1 VGADPPGHL
10 SRRAAGARVV
20 KGIIL
25 AGGSGTRLYP
35 MTRAISKQLLPV
47 YDKPMVYYP
56 LSTLMFGGIR
66 DILLISTPADLPHF
80 RALLGDGTQWGI
92 TLRYAQQAAPEGI
105 AQAFLIGRDFIAGEG
120 CALALGDNLIYGD
133 GLGAMMRRAAAR
145 PEGATVF
152 AYRVGDPERYGVVAF
167 DRQGKALAIEEKP
180 QKPRSDWA
188 VIGLYFYDR
197 AVVEIAQRLK
207 PSPRGEL
214 EITDINRDY
223 LRRGTL
229 QVEQLGRGYAWL
241 DTGTPEALIEGSEFV
256 RTLERRTGQKI
267 GCVEEVAFRE
277 GFIDKAQLV
286 ALAKQNESS
295 TYGRYLLR
303 LAEEETGA

>member
-1 VGADPPGHL
+1 M
-10 SRRAAGARVV
+10 

-80 RALLGDGTQWGI
+80 RALLGDGSQWGI
-92 TLRYAQQAAPEGI
+92 TLRYAQQPAPEGI
-105 AQAFLIGRDFIAGEG
+105 AQAFLLGRDFIAGES

-133 GLGAMMRRAAAR
+133 GLGAMMRRAAVR

-167 DRQGKALAIEEKP
+167 DRGGKALAIEEKP

-197 AVVEIAQRLK
+197 EVVEIAQRLK

-214 EITDINRDY
+214 EITDVNRDY

-267 GCVEEVAFRE
+267 GCVEEVAYRQ

>member
-1 VGADPPGHL
+1 
-10 SRRAAGARVV
+10 V

-267 GCVEEVAFRE
+267 GCVEEVAYRQ